1 MTFAIVQDFL
11 AAFEFIFQA
20 RESRAGTVQ
29 VGGLEEFAYLTGNHL
44 LLSGIAVAVA
54 VAIAVPI
61 GAYLGHIGRF
71 QFLAVSIS
79 NVGRAVPVLAL
90 IAFFIAFVGV
100 GFTNVALVLVL
111 LAIPPIL
118 TNAYVG
124 TAQADR
130 DTVDSARGM
139 GLTERQLLT
148 RIELPLALPT
158 IFGGI
163 RTSAVNVVATAT
175 IAPYANVET
184 LGQPI
189 INFNVYGGTGQL
201 AAAIV
206 VATITLAVD
215 AGLGGV
221 QRLVTPKGLKLAA
234 QPVGGRRSLL
244 ARLRFTLRRKVQ
256 PS

>member
-1 MTFAIVQDFL
+1 MTPASIVSDFR

-20 RESRAGTVQ
+20 QPSNFGTEP
-29 VGGLEEFAYLTGNHL
+29 VGGLEEFAGLAFTHL
-44 LLSGIAVAVA
+44 SLSAIAMVAAIAVAV
-54 VAIAVPI
+54 PI
-61 GAYLGHIGRF
+61 GVYLGHIGRF
-71 QFLAVSIS
+71 QFLAVSVS
-79 NVGRAVPVLAL
+79 NIGRAVPVLAL
-90 IAFFIAFVGV
+90 IAFFIAFVGT
-100 GFTNVALVLVL
+100 GFVNVALVLVL

-139 GLTERQLLT
+139 GLTERQVLT
-148 RIELPLALPT
+148 KVEMPLALPT

-175 IAPYANVET
+175 IAPYANVAT

-206 VATITLAVD
+206 VALITLASD
-215 AGLGGV
+215 AGLGGM
-221 QRLVTPKGLKLAA
+221 QRLVTPKGLKVAG
-234 QPVGGRRSLL
+234 PSSGGQRSLL
-244 ARLRFTLRRKVQ
+244 RRVIPRRSVQ

>member
-1 MTFAIVQDFL
+1 MTSPAIISDFAE
-11 AAFEFIFQA
+11 AFEFIFRA

-29 VGGLEEFAYLTGNHL
+29 VGGLEEFAGFTLNHL
-44 LLSGIAVAVA
+44 AVSAIGVGVA

-61 GAYLGHIGRF
+61 GIYLGHIGRF

-100 GFTNVALVLVL
+100 GFTNVALVLIL

-124 TAQADR
+124 TSQVDPEI
-130 DTVDSARGM
+130 VDSARGM
-139 GLTERQLLT
+139 GLSEGQVLT
-148 RIELPLALPT
+148 RVELPIALPT

-163 RTSAVNVVATAT
+163 RTSSVNVVATAT

-184 LGQPI
+184 LGIPI

-206 VATITLAVD
+206 VALITLACD

-221 QRLVTPKGLKLAA
+221 QRVVTPKGLKLAA
-234 QPVGGRRSLL
+234 QSGGTPRR
-244 ARLRFTLRRKVQ
+244 RLFGLIPRRRVQ

>member
-1 MTFAIVQDFL
+1 MILASILSDFA
-11 AAFEFIFQA
+11 AAFEFIFNQQP
-20 RESRAGTVQ
+20 SNFGTEP
-29 VGGLEEFAYLTGNHL
+29 VGGLGEFGGLALTHL
-44 LLSGIAVAVA
+44 ALSGIAVAVA
-54 VAIAVPI
+54 IAIAVPL
-61 GAYLGHIGRF
+61 GVYLGHIGRF
-71 QFLAVSIS
+71 QFLAVSVS
-79 NVGRAVPVLAL
+79 NIGRAVPVLAL
-90 IAFFIAFVGV
+90 IAFFIAFVGT
-100 GFTNVALVLVL
+100 GFVNVALVLVL

-139 GLTERQLLT
+139 GLTERQVLT
-148 RIELPLALPT
+148 RVEMPLALPT

-175 IAPYANVET
+175 IAPYADVAT

-206 VATITLAVD
+206 VALITLACD

-234 QPVGGRRSLL
+234 GPSGGQRSVLRRLL
-244 ARLRFTLRRKVQ
+244 PTRKVQ

>member
-1 MTFAIVQDFL
+1 MTSPAIISDFAE
-11 AAFEFIFQA
+11 AFKFIFQS

-29 VGGLEEFAYLTGNHL
+29 VGGLEEFAGFTLNHL
-44 LLSGIAVAVA
+44 AVSGIALAVA

-61 GAYLGHIGRF
+61 GTYLGHIKRF

-124 TAQADR
+124 TSQVDP
-130 DTVDSARGM
+130 DIVDSARGM
-139 GLTERQLLT
+139 GFSEGRVLT
-148 RIELPLALPT
+148 RVELPIALPT

-163 RTSAVNVVATAT
+163 RTSSVNVVATAI

-184 LGQPI
+184 LGVPI

-206 VATITLAVD
+206 VALITLASD

-221 QRLVTPKGLKLAA
+221 QRAVTPKGLKLAA
-234 QPVGGRRSLL
+234 QSGVPKPRRLSRLIPRRS
-244 ARLRFTLRRKVQ
+244 VQ

>member
-1 MTFAIVQDFL
+1 MSIAIIQDFL
-11 AAFEFIFQA
+11 AAIEFIFEA

-29 VGGLEEFAYLTGNHL
+29 VGGLAEFSDLTTTHL
-44 LLSGIAVAVA
+44 SLSLIAVGVAVAVA
-54 VAIAVPI
+54 VPI
-61 GAYLGHIGRF
+61 GMYLGHIGRF

-90 IAFFIAFVGV
+90 IAFFIAFVGI
-100 GFTNVALVLVL
+100 GFANVALVLVL

-124 TAQADR
+124 TAQSDR

-139 GLTERQLLT
+139 GLTERQILM

-163 RTSAVNVVATAT
+163 RTSSVNVVATAT
-175 IAPYANVET
+175 IAPYANVAT

-189 INFNVYGGTGQL
+189 INFNVYSGTGQL

-206 VATITLAVD
+206 VAVITLAVD

-244 ARLRFTLRRKVQ
+244 ARLRFTPRRKVQ

>member
-1 MTFAIVQDFL
+1 MTPAFISDFVDAIELIFTPQRSDF
-11 AAFEFIFQA
+11 
-20 RESRAGTVQ
+20 GTD
-29 VGGLEEFAYLTGNHL
+29 VGGLTEFVDFTSTHL
-44 LLSGIAVAVA
+44 LVSLVAIVAA

-61 GAYLGHIGRF
+61 GIYLGHIGRF

-79 NVGRAVPVLAL
+79 NIGRAVPVLAL

-100 GFTNVALVLVL
+100 GFTNVALVLLL

-124 TAQADR
+124 TSQVDP

-139 GLTERQLLT
+139 GFSEWQVLT
-148 RIELPLALPT
+148 RVELPLAMST

-163 RTSAVNVVATAT
+163 RTSSVNVVATAT
-175 IAPYANVET
+175 IAPFANVDT
-184 LGQPI
+184 LGVPI
-189 INFNVYGGTGQL
+189 INDNVYGGSGQL

-206 VATITLAVD
+206 VALITLAVD
-215 AGLGGV
+215 GGLGGL
-221 QRLVTPKGLKLAA
+221 QRAATPKGLKLAA
-234 QPVGGRRSLL
+234 QSGGAPRRRLFGLIPRRS
-244 ARLRFTLRRKVQ
+244 VQ

>member
-1 MTFAIVQDFL
+1 MTELAILGDFFS
-11 AAFEFIFQA
+11 AFEFIFES

-29 VGGLEEFAYLTGNHL
+29 VGGLEEFGQLTLTHL
-44 LLSGIAVAVA
+44 QLSFVSLAIA

-61 GAYLGHIGRF
+61 GIYLGHLGRF

-124 TAQADR
+124 TAQVDP

-139 GLTERQLLT
+139 GFSEAQVLT
-148 RIELPLALPT
+148 RIELPIALPT

-184 LGQPI
+184 LGIPI

-206 VATITLAVD
+206 VALITLACD

-221 QRLVTPKGLKLAA
+221 QRAVTPKGLKLAA
-234 QPVGGRRSLL
+234 NPSGAPKRRLFGLIPRRS
-244 ARLRFTLRRKVQ
+244 VQ